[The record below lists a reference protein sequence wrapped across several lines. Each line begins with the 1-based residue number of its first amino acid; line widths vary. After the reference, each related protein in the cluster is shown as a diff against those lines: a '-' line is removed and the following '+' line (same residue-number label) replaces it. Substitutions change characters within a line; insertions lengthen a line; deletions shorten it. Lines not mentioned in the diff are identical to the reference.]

1 MRILGFLLVFAT
13 LAVSVSDS
21 QARSQNSL
29 WRWWGTNWQS
39 VDFHPY
45 IGEEQIRQ
53 RSLWDGDTWTP
64 EAWIKDAGDEKRVM
78 RSLYDANILTGQYT
92 DSDNIPVLEVGE
104 NFIKLAGVDQIR
116 VLKFVDHIFQ
126 ISTSEENGMFYV
138 LYALDD
144 DEPLGLYN
152 KYGFQKY

>member
-13 LAVSVSDS
+13 LVVSVSDV
-21 QARSQNSL
+21 QARSNNSL
-29 WRWWGTNWQS
+29 WGWWGGNWQDM
-39 VDFHPY
+39 DFHPY

-53 RSLWDGDTWTP
+53 SSLWDGDTWTP

-78 RSLYDANILTGQYT
+78 RSLYDAQIVTDQYT
-92 DSDNIPVLEVGE
+92 DGDNIPVLEVGE
-104 NFIKLAGVDQIR
+104 NFMKLAGVDQIR
-116 VLKFVDHIFQ
+116 VLKFVDHIFE

-138 LYALDD
+138 LYEPDD
-144 DEPLGLYN
+144 GEPLGLYN